1 MRDVRPWVRVLGV
14 VALIIALVA
23 VGIGGYVVH
32 TVRASFPQVS
42 GDLRLSGLA
51 SEVEVLR
58 NDRGI
63 PTIYAST
70 LDDLFFAQGFVHA
83 QDRFW
88 EMDVR
93 RHITSGRL
101 SEMFGESQVPTDTF
115 LRTLGWRRIAEQEI
129 DLLSERSLRILQ
141 AYADGVNAYLDDR
154 RGAELSL
161 EYAVLALQ
169 NSDYQPEPWEAA
181 DSVAWLKA
189 LAWDLRGN
197 MDDEIYRA
205 VMSASMGSRRPRTLP
220 QYPYAD
226 HRPIVEVGAVVD
238 GVFDQDASTNSGNS
252 PRAASRASTW
262 SARRGVR
269 VRSTRWCRPWKS
281 CRPVGT
287 RHRVELV
294 GRCRHQTD
302 TDSRCWPMILTWRRR
317 CPACGT
323 SRRFDAQTSTTNATT
338 TSPGGRWPDSPG
350 VHRPQRRR
358 RMGVHQPWTGRRD
371 LVLHQLDGDTYLYDG
386 ELRPLD
392 IRTEVIEV
400 AGSDPVTIRIRS
412 TPDGPIISG
421 IDEIEEYD
429 RVGRDSPVPA
439 PNAID
444 VASGDP
450 QSNDLRSDGQQTDD
464 ARGDS
469 GYAVALRWTALQPQP
484 TFDAFDALNTAQ
496 SWEDFREAA
505 RYLAVPAQNLLY
517 ADTSGRI
524 GYQAPGRIPIR
535 RGYDGKWPVPGWSSE
550 LGWDGYIPFESL
562 PSVIDPPEGW
572 IVTANQ
578 AVIGEEFPY
587 FLTDDWSYGA
597 RSQRIVDLIES
608 STAGGALMTAE
619 RMRDIQMDSNNALAE
634 FLVPRLL
641 ETPAPSGTEDA
652 RAVLAEW
659 DYQQTA
665 DSAAAAYFNAI
676 WSQMVTRM
684 FDAAADGE
692 IVESSGNDRFWLV
705 IERLWDDPT
714 NVWWIDKTTPAAE
727 DRDGLLAIA
736 QQAAADE
743 LRERLGGDPSAW
755 RWGDLHQL
763 TLTNATLGS
772 SGIAPIEMLFN
783 RGPFNSGGSEAAVN
797 ATGWTPAQGFEV
809 EWVPSMRQV
818 IDLSNFDAST
828 WVNLTGNS
836 GHAYNGTYADQID
849 EWLVGDQFPWAF
861 SDDAVRED
869 AVNVLTLIPQ
879 EN

>member
-1 MRDVRPWVRVLGV
+1 VRPWVRVLGV

-205 VMSASMGSRRPRTLP
+205 VMSASMGVEATEELFPE
-220 QYPYAD
+220 YPYAD

-252 PRAASRASTW
+252 PRAASRALD
-262 SARRGVR
+262 
-269 VRSTRWCRPWKS
+269 
-281 CRPVGT
+281 
-287 RHRVELV
+287 LV
-294 GRCRHQTD
+294 GSQQAFASVDSVVSSLEELLGPSGPGIGSNSWAVAGTKTD
-302 TDSRCWPMILTWRRR
+302 TGLPLLANDPHLAPSMPSLWYQSSLRC
-317 CPACGT
+317 
-323 SRRFDAQTSTTNATT
+323 TNIDDECNYDVTGWTMA
-338 TSPGGRWPDSPG
+338 GLPG
-350 VHRPQRRR
+350 VFIGHNAAVAWGFTNLGPD
-358 RMGVHQPWTGRRD
+358 VTD

-429 RVGRDSPVPA
+429 QVGRDSPVPA

-444 VASGDP
+444 VASDDP
-450 QSNDLRSDGQQTDD
+450 RSDDLESDGQQTDD
-464 ARGDS
+464 ARGVAR
-469 GYAVALRWTALQPQP
+469 YAVALRWTALQPQP

-619 RMRDIQMDSNNALAE
+619 RMRAIQMDSNNALAE

-652 RAVLAEW
+652 RALLAEW

-692 IVESSGNDRFWLV
+692 IVESSGNDRFWFV

-849 EWLVGDQFPWAF
+849 EWLVGEQFPWAF